1 MPTLETSEIA
11 KLLLE
16 FGQRTAFR
24 GGNPY
29 RSRAYLRAA
38 ENLLA
43 VPEPLET
50 LIAQNRLK
58 EIPGIGN
65 AIAEI
70 VTKLYETGG
79 HPALEAM
86 RKEIPSGALELL
98 AVPGLRPEKALK
110 LHQELGISSLE
121 ELEAAAKS
129 GRLRPVK
136 GLGAALQKKILQ
148 AIEVR
153 REAKGRRHIHR
164 ADLLLRS
171 AAEQLRRSSAA
182 LTRILPAGDFRR
194 GCELVGEL
202 SIVGQKP
209 AGKGPPVIRSGGPE
223 LTVHV
228 ADEKYYGAALLMATG
243 SEEHIDELRMRAARR
258 GMTLDESGLRKGVK
272 LIAGRSEDEI
282 YKALGLPFIP
292 PELREGRGEIEK
304 ALKGKLPKLVT
315 DDDIRGILHAHTDK
329 SDGVDTLDAMVE
341 AVRSRG
347 YEYFGVADHSQ
358 SARYAGG
365 LSLEEIGEQH
375 AAIDRLNQ
383 QYGNSFRIFK
393 GIESDILTDG
403 SLDYPDDVLARFDFV
418 IASVHGH
425 FKLNRDAQTARILR
439 AVANPFTTVLGHM
452 TGRQLLR
459 RPGYDVDIERIL
471 EACATHGVAVE
482 INANPWRLD
491 LDWRWHQRA
500 LELGCMMS
508 INPDAHSTDEIDLT
522 HWGVQIARKG
532 GVPRDRVL
540 NCLDLPAFAGTSCR
554 KERPPCCVLKCSGP
568 KRFSQR
574 CGKVNRKLKTCRRQ
588 RLPGWRG
595 LQE

>member
-50 LIAQNRLK
+50 LVAQNRLK

-70 VTKLYETGG
+70 VIKLHQTGG
-79 HPALEAM
+79 HPTLEAM

-129 GRLRPVK
+129 DRLRPVK

-153 REAKGRRHIHR
+153 REAKGRRHVHR
-164 ADLLLRS
+164 ADLLLRA
-171 AAEQLRRSSAA
+171 AAEQLRRSSAV
-182 LTRILPAGDFRR
+182 LTRISPAGDFRR
-194 GCELVGEL
+194 GCELIGKL

-209 AGKGPPVIRSGGPE
+209 AGNDAPVIRGGGPE

-228 ADEKYYGAALLMATG
+228 ADEKHYGAALLMATG
-243 SEEHIDELRMRAARR
+243 SEAHIDELRRRAARR
-258 GMTLDESGLRKGVK
+258 GMTLDEAGLRKGGK

-282 YKALGLPFIP
+282 YKALRLPCIA

-383 QYGNSFRIFK
+383 QYENSFRIFK
-393 GIESDILTDG
+393 GIESDILADG

-418 IASVHGH
+418 IASVHGR
-425 FKLNRDAQTARILR
+425 FRLDRDAQTARILR

-540 NCLDLPAFAGTSCR
+540 NCLDLPAFEAHLAARSVRHVARSSVPDLNAFHSVVGR
-554 KERPPCCVLKCSGP
+554 
-568 KRFSQR
+568 
-574 CGKVNRKLKTCRRQ
+574 
-588 RLPGWRG
+588 
-595 LQE
+595 